1 MQHSKLEDRPQ
12 FANVIADPLDITPDD
27 YLAFLLGDFQTRG
40 YTNIK
45 LVNSTDLTINVT
57 SKENPNVVART
68 LPAKFA
74 EITYQ
79 PAIGLPELRTH
90 MILTT
95 NPEERQP
102 GTSQIITG
110 ISIAYEGP
118 AATTPSNRFPLPE
131 IEQIFDTF
139 ALMR

>member
-1 MQHSKLEDRPQ
+1 MYK
-12 FANVIADPLDITPDD
+12 
-27 YLAFLLGDFQTRG
+27 AFSRRTR
-40 YTNIK
+40 I
-45 LVNSTDLTINVT
+45 
-57 SKENPNVVART
+57 
-68 LPAKFA
+68 A

-79 PAIGLPELRTH
+79 PAIGLPELRTY

-102 GTSQIITG
+102 GTSQIITDM
-110 ISIAYEGP
+110 SIVYEGP

-131 IEQIFDTF
+131 IEQIFHTF